1 MKWIWPFS
9 WYVRVRELTARVQV
23 LEERNR
29 QLQARLR
36 VADIR
41 HSTLAMVYANS
52 VAEIARQATQNFRDV
67 P

>member
-29 QLQARLR
+29 QLQAHLR
-36 VADIR
+36 VMDIR
-41 HSTLAMVYANS
+41 HSTLAMAYANS
-52 VAEIARQATQNFRDV
+52 VAEIARQAAQNFRDG